1 MDEAIAYYEEHGL
14 DDAIAFYSDPDNV
27 DGQWYT
33 VIMDENGTIVAHF
46 NPDLIGESLFG
57 PIGTDAAGYEF
68 GPVMAAADE
77 NGRWITY
84 VFHNPATGDLG
95 LKHGWA
101 DRHDGLLFASGWY
114 EFASVL
120 GVGDDTPTKDDPEG
134 YAQRLVGEALQR
146 LDGQGLED
154 TLAHYNTPESV
165 DGPWYVFILEDRNG
179 DLYTIAN
186 AGRPDLV
193 GTTRVRID
201 ANGYNYGEAFAD
213 CQRGGR
219 RRMGELPVHAPGN
232 ARRRP
237 ETHLDRPSRRPA
249 RRRRVVR
256 GHLTSSDASLSS
268 PSLGEESNRGG

>member
-1 MDEAIAYYEEHGL
+1 MKALQANSGIIGFIALIIGAMALVVGAVAVTQDEGGKKPAASKDNPDAYTVRLVDEAIAYYEEHGL
-14 DDAIAFYSDPDNV
+14 DDAIDFYSDPGNV

-120 GVGDDTPTKDDPEG
+120 GVGGRHPDERQPR
-134 YAQRLVGEALQR
+134 RLRA
-146 LDGQGLED
+146 
-154 TLAHYNTPESV
+154 T
-165 DGPWYVFILEDRNG
+165 
-179 DLYTIAN
+179 
-186 AGRPDLV
+186 
-193 GTTRVRID
+193 
-201 ANGYNYGEAFAD
+201 
-213 CQRGGR
+213 
-219 RRMGELPVHAPGN
+219 
-232 ARRRP
+232 ARRRGDSAP
-237 ETHLDRPSRRPA
+237 E
-249 RRRRVVR
+249 
-256 GHLTSSDASLSS
+256 
-268 PSLGEESNRGG
+268 